1 MKNDDLRK
9 RTKEFALSIIKLF
22 TSLSKYNS
30 ASRVIGKQMLRS
42 GTSVGAN
49 YREGCRSRSTA
60 EFSSKLGICLQEI
73 DETLYWLELLQESS
87 LVDPIKIDAVHTE
100 ADELSAI
107 FAASLNTIKRNKS
120 VSPK

>member
-1 MKNDDLRK
+1 M
-9 RTKEFALSIIKLF
+9 SIIKLF
-22 TSLSKYNS
+22 TSLPKYNS